1 MTNHRRSFQFVHPIF
16 DRRQGKPILLP
27 ILAAGLMVIV
37 YIHDAKAE
45 TVRGVTKDGK
55 AYVCELKPP
64 YPLLQFCVMFT
75 KERG

>member
-1 MTNHRRSFQFVHPIF
+1 
-16 DRRQGKPILLP
+16 
-27 ILAAGLMVIV
+27 MVIV
-37 YIHDAKAE
+37 YMHDAKAE